1 MCVCACARAAHM
13 LFTSLLTESQGSDAA
28 HVPGRIWL
36 TSSETGA
43 GRGSEAGA
51 CPAWARLF
59 YYTIRQYGNSAAS
72 LDAVFG

>member
-1 MCVCACARAAHM
+1 MA
-13 LFTSLLTESQGSDAA
+13 
-28 HVPGRIWL
+28 GRIWL